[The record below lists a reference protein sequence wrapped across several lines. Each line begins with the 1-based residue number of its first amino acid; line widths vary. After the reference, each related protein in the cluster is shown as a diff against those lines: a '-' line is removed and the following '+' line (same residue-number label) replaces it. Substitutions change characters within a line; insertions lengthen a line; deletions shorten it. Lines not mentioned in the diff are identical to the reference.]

1 MRERALEDYT
11 YTMEARRKARVEPRR
26 VEPRRVVRGA
36 QTPTPC
42 PLPSSA
48 GIITPSEA
56 VPARG
61 AMLARVE
68 AITTSL
74 WSPLGCMK

>member
-1 MRERALEDYT
+1 VRERALEDYT
-11 YTMEARRKARVEPRR
+11 YTMEARRKAR

-68 AITTSL
+68 AIITSL